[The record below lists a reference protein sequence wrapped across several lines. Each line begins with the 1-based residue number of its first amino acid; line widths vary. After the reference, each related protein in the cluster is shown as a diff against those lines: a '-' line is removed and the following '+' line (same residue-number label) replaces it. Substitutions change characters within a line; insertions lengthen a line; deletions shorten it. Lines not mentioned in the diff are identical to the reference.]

1 MCRLFFIFDHSLKN
15 SEIKRILHQREEK
28 KSKYC
33 ISKKDW
39 GPRLDGMG
47 LAYRFENQWSVSTC
61 PNDPQICEQIL
72 VDIPKDNNSK
82 SSPIIIHLRKRCIL
96 ENCLAS
102 AGSIGFEN
110 THPFV
115 YRDFIFAHNGELSN
129 FDFERNSEKL
139 LPFIDSSLRKHILG
153 KTDSEQMFYLLLTCY
168 NKYILENEQ
177 TSEKI
182 EIDEK
187 TDKLDKIHE
196 KVMIPFFEILSK
208 NFPEYLA
215 NIIFS
220 CSEISIITRYIH
232 SPKGIKKP
240 LSLYYSTNNSKN
252 TGIIVS
258 SEPIGSGAK
267 LVPEQTAIYVDH
279 EDRRAFLQSI

>member
-47 LAYRFENQWSVSTC
+47 LAYRFQNKWSVRTC
-61 PNDPQICEQIL
+61 PTDPQICGQIL
-72 VDIPKDNNSK
+72 VDIPKHTNSK
-82 SSPIIIHLRKRCIL
+82 SSPIIIHLRKRCVL
-96 ENCLAS
+96 ENCVAS
-102 AGSIGFEN
+102 TAPIGFEN
-110 THPFV
+110 THPFL
-115 YRDFIFAHNGELSN
+115 YDDFIFTHNGELSN

-139 LPFIDSSLRKHILG
+139 LSFIDSSLRKNIIG
-153 KTDSEQMFYLLLTCY
+153 KTDSEQIFYLLLNIY
-168 NKYILENEQ
+168 NKYILEKTE
-177 TSEKI
+177 TDK
-182 EIDEK
+182 K
-187 TDKLDKIHE
+187 TDKIDYREIHE
-196 KVMIPFFEILSK
+196 KVVIPFFEILSK
-208 NFPEYLA
+208 NFPKYLA

-220 CSEISIITRYIH
+220 TPEFSIITRYIH
-232 SPKGIKKP
+232 SSNPLEKP

-258 SEPIGSGAK
+258 SEPIGPRVK
-267 LVPEQTAIYVDH
+267 LVPEQTVIYVDH
-279 EDRRAFLQSI
+279 EDSQAFLQSI